1 MAILRNRLTYISIAL
16 LLFSHA
22 AGAQEARDI
31 VKRADEKAKGKTSV
45 STITIQ
51 TVRPNWTREMTV
63 KSWTKGNDYALIL
76 VTAPAKEKGVVFLK
90 RDKEVWNWV
99 PSIERNIKM
108 PPSMMSQS
116 WMGTD
121 FTNDDLV
128 KEASILEDY
137 DHSFVEDTVIEGR
150 GCYKIQLIPKP
161 TAAVVWG
168 KLLMCIDRKDYLML
182 HVEYF
187 DEDGMLINTM
197 HAGDIKMLGGRLLP
211 GRLEMI
217 PSEKKGNKTILLYT
231 ALAFD
236 QPIEDSFFTVQN
248 MPVVK

>member
-1 MAILRNRLTYISIAL
+1 MKGLTYMSIMFL
-16 LLFSHA
+16 LLGHA
-22 AGAQEARDI
+22 VVAQDAREI
-31 VKRADEKAKGKTSV
+31 VRRADEKAKGKTSV

-63 KSWTKGNDYALIL
+63 KSWTKGNMYALIL

-137 DHSFVEDTVIEGR
+137 DHSIVGDTAIEGR
-150 GCYKIQLIPKP
+150 ICYTIRLIPKP

-168 KLLMCIDRKDYLML
+168 KLLMCIDKKDYLML
-182 HVEYF
+182 HVEYY
-187 DEDGMLINTM
+187 DEDGALINTM

-211 GRLEMI
+211 GRLEMV
-217 PSEKKGNKTILLYT
+217 PAEKKGHKTILLYT

-236 QPIEDSFFTVQN
+236 QPIDDSFFTVQH
-248 MPVVK
+248 MTVVK

>member
-1 MAILRNRLTYISIAL
+1 MNTSTYISVVL
-16 LLFSHA
+16 LLLSHA
-22 AGAQEARDI
+22 IGAQDAREI
-31 VKRADEKAKGKTSV
+31 VKRADEKAKGKTSA

-51 TVRPNWTREMTV
+51 TLRPNWTREMTV
-63 KSWTKGNDYALIL
+63 KSWTKGNNYALIL
-76 VTAPAKEKGVVFLK
+76 VTSPAKEKGVVFLK

-137 DHSFVEDTVIEGR
+137 DHTIVGDTVVEGR
-150 GCYKIQLIPKP
+150 NCYQIRLIPKP
-161 TAAVVWG
+161 SAAVVWG
-168 KLLMCIDRKDYLML
+168 KLLMSIDKKDYLML
-182 HVEYF
+182 HVEYY
-187 DEDGMLINTM
+187 DEDGALINTM

-211 GRLEMI
+211 GRMEMV
-217 PSEKKGNKTILLYT
+217 PFEKKGNKTVLLYT
-231 ALAFD
+231 ALTFD
-236 QPIEDSFFTVQN
+236 QPLDDSFFTVQN
-248 MPVVK
+248 MTVVK